1 MRTIRACAAAI
12 MLLIAV
18 PTLATER
25 FHTSTIRMV
34 YPVSSGDFVIGFDTE
49 VSTCTST
56 ASPKQLYVAVGQNGV
71 TATGSAKMFAA
82 ALAALYARG
91 IVTIAFDDATTACY
105 INRIQVGI

>member
-1 MRTIRACAAAI
+1 MTLIRPGIAAVL
-12 MLLIAV
+12 MLTASA
-18 PTLATER
+18 TFATER
-25 FHTSTIRMV
+25 FHTSTIKIV
-34 YPVSSGDFVIGFDTE
+34 YPVSGGDFVIGFDTE